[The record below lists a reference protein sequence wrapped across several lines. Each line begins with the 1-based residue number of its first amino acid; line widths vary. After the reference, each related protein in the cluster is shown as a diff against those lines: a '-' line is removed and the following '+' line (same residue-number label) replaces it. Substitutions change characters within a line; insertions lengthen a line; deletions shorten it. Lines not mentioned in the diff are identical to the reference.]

1 MTIKTTDTPIEIDID
16 LDPTRPIRDAQP
28 EDARRRSKLMEVVR
42 SVIVRTHR
50 DVQLRDA
57 FDELLENLAERK
69 DCTNAHSVDTRPE
82 GELLV
87 VLGASGAGK
96 STAIERLILGHPL
109 TDGKP
114 INHPGSRIISVTAP
128 DHANKVEL
136 GRETLRA
143 LGYPLR
149 RKQIDGPEIWRMVR
163 DRVRSL
169 QILVLHFDEMQHVV
183 QTVNDV
189 EMQKIRNVLK
199 GLMVD
204 RVHPVGIVVSGTPD
218 VRSLIDA
225 DEQVERRGCFLEF
238 GSLSAAADGRM
249 IGNFVKV
256 LAERAE
262 LTVDKPE
269 IDKLVPR
276 LIHAGRRQLGIVAKQ
291 IHRAIRFALR
301 QGDKQLTTEHFAN
314 AYALRT
320 GNLAPYNPYLA
331 DRWKDLDTSK
341 VLVTS
346 EEIDPEIQHPRS
358 KKRKGA
364 SK

>member
-1 MTIKTTDTPIEIDID
+1 MIIEKTDIAIDID
-16 LDPTRPIRDAQP
+16 VDVDPTRPIRDAQP
-28 EDARRRSKLMEVVR
+28 EEARRRSRLMEQVR
-42 SVIVRTHR
+42 SVIVRTRR

-69 DCTNAHSVDTRPE
+69 DCGSPHSADNRPE

-96 STAIERLILGHPL
+96 STAIERLFLGHPL

-114 INHPGSRIISVTAP
+114 INRPGSRFISITAP

-136 GRETLRA
+136 GREVLRA
-143 LGYPLR
+143 TGFPLQ

-204 RVHPVGIVVSGTPD
+204 PVHPIGIVVSGTPS
-218 VRSLIDA
+218 VRSLMDE

-238 GSLSAAADGRM
+238 GPLSAAADGRM
-249 IGNFVKV
+249 ISNFVKV

-262 LTVDKPE
+262 LTIDKPE

-291 IHRAIRFALR
+291 IHRAIRTALR
-301 QGDKQLTTEHFAN
+301 LDAKQLTIEHFAT

-320 GNLAPYNPYLA
+320 GNLAPFNPYLA
-331 DRWKDLDTSK
+331 DQWKDIDTSK
-341 VLVTS
+341 VLVTG
-346 EEIDPEIQHPRS
+346 EEIDPEIRRPRS
-358 KKRKGA
+358 KKGKGA

>member
-1 MTIKTTDTPIEIDID
+1 MTIETTDIAIDIDID
-16 LDPTRPIRDAQP
+16 LDPTRPIRDTQP
-28 EDARRRSKLMEVVR
+28 EEARRRSKLMEGVR
-42 SVIVRTHR
+42 SVKVRTRR
-50 DVQLRDA
+50 DVQLRDC

-69 DCTNAHSVDTRPE
+69 DPSNPHSVGNRPE

-109 TDGKP
+109 TGGMP
-114 INHPGSRIISVTAP
+114 INHPGSKIISVTAP

-136 GRETLRA
+136 GREVLRA
-143 LGYPLR
+143 TGFPLQ

-169 QILVLHFDEMQHVV
+169 QILVLHLDEMQHVV

-204 RVHPVGIVVSGTPD
+204 PVHPIGIVVSGTPS
-218 VRSLIDA
+218 VRSLMDG

-238 GSLSAAADGRM
+238 GPLSAPADGRM

-262 LTVDKPE
+262 LTIDKPE

-291 IHRAIRFALR
+291 IHRAIRTALR
-301 QGDKQLTTEHFAN
+301 QGDKQLTIEHFAN

-320 GNLAPYNPYLA
+320 GSLAPFNPFLA
-331 DRWKDLDTSK
+331 DRWKDLDTTK

-346 EEIDPEIQHPRS
+346 EEIDPEVHHPRRR
-358 KKRKGA
+358 KRKGG